1 MSKERQV
8 ISSPQAPPSVGP
20 YSQGVQVGHF
30 LYLSGQIPLN
40 AAGELQQGDI
50 VVQTVQV
57 LENIKAL
64 LAAAQMSLA
73 DVVKTTVFL
82 TDLGNFA
89 EMNRVYAEY
98 FPENPPARS
107 TIQVAALP
115 KGAAIEI
122 ESIAVR
128 SSDFEKITDDTAA

>member
-1 MSKERQV
+1 VGKQRKV
-8 ISSPQAPPSVGP
+8 ISSPQATSSVGP

-57 LENIKAL
+57 LENIKTL
-64 LAAAQMSLA
+64 LAAAEMSLA

-107 TIQVAALP
+107 TIQVVALP

-122 ESIAVR
+122 ETIAC
-128 SSDFEKITDDTAA
+128 KK